1 MAQVGGG
8 KSGKREASFDL
19 NLVPFIDLM
28 SVMITFLLIT
38 AVWTQV
44 SMIKLGS
51 SIYGKQNTEETPPP
65 PPRAD
70 VPFRLDVKE
79 TGYRI
84 IIGDPAKGASRTYT
98 INKVNG
104 EYDMPE
110 LEKKLSDI
118 KQAYPDKV
126 DAVITV
132 EEQLKYDYLI
142 QGMDALLH
150 SGFPAVSVATGG
162 AQ

>member
-1 MAQVGGG
+1 MAQVSDGGG
-8 KSGKREASFDL
+8 GNRREASFDL

-51 SIYGKQNTEETPPP
+51 SIYGKQNTDETPPP

-79 TGYRI
+79 TGYRV
-84 IIGDPAKGASRTYT
+84 IIGKQKYVIA
-98 INKVNG
+98 KVNG
-104 EYDMPE
+104 EYDKPE
-110 LEKKLSDI
+110 LKKQLDNI

-132 EEQLKYDYLI
+132 EEALKYDFLI
-142 QGMDALLH
+142 QGMDLLLQA
-150 SGFPAVSVATGG
+150 GFPAVSVATGG
-162 AQ
+162 AE